1 MREPD
6 EKNPV
11 RAASIVAAPR
21 APSGTPHIRFT
32 RKQMVGLPILT
43 LITVLALFGVFG
55 DRMTSLT
62 VVSPSVGVT
71 ITYPERMRY
80 RQTEALEISVVNR
93 GAKALDSVLV
103 SVDTSYLSRFV
114 GVQASPAPVIDFVVP
129 LLAIRPGESRRISI
143 ELTGDRYW
151 RHPGTV
157 TVAAGAE
164 RTTIPV
170 STLVFP

>member
-1 MREPD
+1 
-6 EKNPV
+6 
-11 RAASIVAAPR
+11 
-21 APSGTPHIRFT
+21 
-32 RKQMVGLPILT
+32 
-43 LITVLALFGVFG
+43 
-55 DRMTSLT
+55 
-62 VVSPSVGVT
+62 
-71 ITYPERMRY
+71 
-80 RQTEALEISVVNR
+80 
-93 GAKALDSVLV
+93 VLV

-114 GVQASPAPVIDFVVP
+114 GVHASPAPAIDFVVP